1 MKKQT
6 KLLTGV
12 VTLMS
17 VLTLAACSSKAS
29 PKDNLI
35 TMKGDTITVSD
46 FYNQAKDTAAGRQ
59 AMLTLVLDRVF
70 EKQYGNKV
78 SAKEVSKAYN
88 KQAEAYGSNFSAAL
102 SSAGMT
108 EKTYKQQI
116 RVEKLIEYA
125 VNKAAEKELTT
136 ANYKEAYKNY
146 TPETT
151 VEVIKLDDESKAKE
165 ALKKAKE
172 KGADFAKVAKE
183 NTKADKVTYSF
194 DSSDTTLPTE
204 VQTAAFKLKEG
215 EISDVIQVTDTTT
228 YQPNYYIVKTTK
240 KETKNADWKTY
251 KKRLKET
258 ILNAKKADTTFRNN
272 VIAKALEKANVKIKD
287 KSFSNILANYG
298 STSTSSST
306 SASSSK

>member
-6 KLLTGV
+6 KLVTGV

-17 VLTLAACSSKAS
+17 VLTLAACSSQTS
-29 PKDNLI
+29 PKESLI

-46 FYNQAKDTAAGRQ
+46 FYNQAKDTTAGQQ

-70 EKQYGNKV
+70 EEQYGDKV
-78 SAKEVSKAYN
+78 SDKEVTKAYDE
-88 KQAEAYGSNFSAAL
+88 QAEAYGSNFSAAL

-125 VNKAAEKELTT
+125 VNKAAQKELTT
-136 ANYKEAYKNY
+136 ANYKEAYQNY

-151 VEVIKLDDESKAKE
+151 VEVIKLDDESKAKSVLE
-165 ALKKAKE
+165 EVKKE
-172 KGADFAKVAKE
+172 GADFAKVAKD
-183 NTKADKVTYSF
+183 NTKADKVEYRF

-215 EISDVIQVTDTTT
+215 EISDVIEVTDTTT
-228 YQPNYYIVKTTK
+228 YQPNYYIVKTIK
-240 KETKNADWKTY
+240 KESKNGDWKTY

-258 ILNAKKADTTFRNN
+258 ILNAKTSDSTFRNS

-298 STSTSSST
+298 STTANSS
-306 SASSSK
+306 SSSK